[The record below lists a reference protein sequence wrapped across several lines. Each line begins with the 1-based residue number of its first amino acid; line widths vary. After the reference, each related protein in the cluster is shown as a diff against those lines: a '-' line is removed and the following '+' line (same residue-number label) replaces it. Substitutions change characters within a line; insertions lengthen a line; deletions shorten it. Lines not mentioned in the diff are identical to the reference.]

1 MDIADSR
8 FLKALAAIDSG
19 RTSELLDLINK
30 YPELVKH
37 RISNDGEGYFKD
49 PYLLWFVAD
58 NPIRVNKL
66 PDNIMEITRELI
78 YAVKREAS
86 DTYQCQVDYTLGLVA
101 SGSVA
106 HECGVQIA
114 MTNLLIDSGASPN
127 CAMAALTNG
136 NLEAARHLL
145 DRGGQINLPL
155 AVCLERMDDINDLIG
170 QTSTSE
176 KITALA
182 AAAYYGEENMI
193 KYLLE
198 MGVDPNGF
206 PEADSG
212 FHGHATAL
220 HQAVSSGSLACVK
233 LLVEAGTKLDERDK
247 IYNGTPLEWADYL
260 QRDSDGETK
269 KGNFSLIKSYLQS
282 VK

>member
-37 RISNDGEGYFKD
+37 RISNDEEGYFKD
-49 PYLLWFVAD
+49 PYLLWFVAG
-58 NPIRVNKL
+58 NPIRVDKL
-66 PDNIMEITRELI
+66 PDNIMEVTRELI
-78 YAVKREAS
+78 YAVKREAP
-86 DTYQCQVDYTLGLVA
+86 DTYQYQVDYTLGLVS
-101 SGSVA
+101 SG
-106 HECGVQIA
+106 HITRECGAQIA
-114 MTNLLIDSGASPN
+114 MIDLLIDAGASPN
-127 CAMAALTNG
+127 CSMAALTNG

-145 DRGGQINLPL
+145 DRGGPITLPL
-155 AVCLERMDDINDLIG
+155 AVCLERMDDINDLFG
-170 QTSTSE
+170 QASTGE
-176 KITALA
+176 KITVLA
-182 AAAYYGEENMI
+182 AAAYYGKENMI
-193 KYLLE
+193 KYLLQ
-198 MGVDPNGF
+198 MGIDPNGF
-206 PEADSG
+206 PEVDSG

-233 LLVEAGTKLDERDK
+233 LLIEAGAKLDERDR

-260 QRDSDGETK
+260 QRDSDDETK